1 MGVPGR
7 KLLSL
12 PLYLPLCKSYILLVE
27 SADDANVP
35 ALAAE
40 LGGALSGVHRGTRR
54 RVRGALGL
62 APLSG
67 AQVELLR
74 LVAQSP
80 GIGVSA
86 AARELNL
93 AGNSVSTL
101 VNQLV
106 AKGYLRRE
114 PSLSDRRAAVLSA
127 TDAGRERLARWADER
142 TRLLAEQLARLDPDE
157 LDVLRAAVPA
167 LRRLAAGL
175 TEHRAIGAEPAE
187 GDRVMTEIRASG

>member
-1 MGVPGR
+1 METATEAAAAN
-7 KLLSL
+7 L
-12 PLYLPLCKSYILLVE
+12 P
-27 SADDANVP
+27 AF
-35 ALAAE
+35 ALE
-40 LGGALSGVHRGTRR
+40 LGGALSGVHRATRR
-54 RVRGALGL
+54 RVRGELGL

-106 AKGYLRRE
+106 AKDYLRRE
-114 PSLSDRRAAVLSA
+114 PSPSDRRAAVLDA
-127 TDAGRERLARWADER
+127 TAAGRERLTRWADER
-142 TRLLAEQLARLDPDE
+142 TRLFAEQLAQLVPEE
-157 LDVLRAAVPA
+157 LDALRAAVPA

-175 TEHRAIGAEPAE
+175 TGWQSEGVDRA
-187 GDRVMTEIRASG
+187 MSEIEAPE

>member
-1 MGVPGR
+1 METATTATAAD
-7 KLLSL
+7 LS
-12 PLYLPLCKSYILLVE
+12 
-27 SADDANVP
+27 AF
-35 ALAAE
+35 ALE
-40 LGGALSGVHRGTRR
+40 LGGALSGVHRATRR
-54 RVRGALGL
+54 RVRGELSL

-106 AKGYLRRE
+106 AKHYLRRE
-114 PSLSDRRAAVLSA
+114 PSSADRRAAVLDA
-127 TDAGRERLARWADER
+127 TDAGRERLTRWADER
-142 TRLLAEQLARLDPDE
+142 TRLLAEQLAQIAPEE
-157 LDVLRAAVPA
+157 LDALRAAVPA

-175 TEHRAIGAEPAE
+175 TGYRAE
-187 GDRVMTEIRASG
+187 GVDRAMSDIEASE

>member
-1 MGVPGR
+1 MDASPD
-7 KLLSL
+7 
-12 PLYLPLCKSYILLVE
+12 
-27 SADDANVP
+27 ADLRSFAY
-35 ALAAE
+35 E
-40 LGGALSGVHRGTRR
+40 LGGALSAVHRATRR
-54 RVRGALGL
+54 RVRRELGL
-62 APLSG
+62 PPLSG

-106 AKGYLRRE
+106 AKDYLRRE
-114 PSLSDRRAAVLSA
+114 PSPSDRRAALLNT
-127 TDAGRERLARWADER
+127 TDAGRERLTRWADER
-142 TRLLAEQLARLDPDE
+142 MRLLAAELAE
-157 LDVLRAAVPA
+157 LDLDQLDALRSAIPA

-175 TEHRAIGAEPAE
+175 SDHTSEQLAHAMSETP
-187 GDRVMTEIRASG
+187 